1 MSGADLGRL
10 DHLIALAETL
20 GAAWGGRADASTT
33 IGRERA
39 ILRLIGVGGVDRRGR
54 PLASEVVEGF
64 LGAGSGRLGGG
75 ILLPFAM
82 ALLEYDL
89 GPQELALDVADGT
102 IDLGI
107 EAQLLRDPDRRAAAE
122 RQAHALVDAA
132 LERIDANRTARRE
145 LTDLLG
151 EPSRPWFGLTVLEP
165 TLADASVEVRR
176 LVSSGVDLLRIMVPV
191 NRELAIAGGDAATAP
206 APSRLMPESVLRASE
221 AGARVQLA
229 REATPAGSQRG
240 VAALRALV
248 DEMAAE
254 RGRYIRLATVAPPL
268 SEPES
273 AVVAAFERIDL
284 VQADPIAE
292 IVGAG
297 VDPDRALADHAFV
310 HRLLGRA
317 GIPMLIGPGPLV
329 VAPDLATGRPSDP
342 ATRAGRALALQL
354 LGVAVARAS
363 GLADSSIIVGA
374 MPAWLSDEREPT
386 VLAVGQVALRRAL
399 FPGHALAFE
408 EPLESVASEGWP
420 FMFAA
425 SASGVEPIAL
435 VLRRAEVQRVGQVG
449 EATRAAVRVARE
461 VDAALGPRALHGG
474 ALEHA
479 RRSIESAH
487 SLLQRLADEG
497 WPAVLGL
504 ASTSSG
510 RLGGEAFAERT
521 EEFDPFRRR
530 SGAVAATGRAS
541 PGP

>member
-102 IDLGI
+102 IDFGI

-122 RQAHALVDAA
+122 RQAQSLVDAA

-151 EPSRPWFGLTVLEP
+151 EPPRPWFGLTVLEP

-221 AGARVQLA
+221 AG
-229 REATPAGSQRG
+229 QRG
-240 VAALRALV
+240 PGTRSDCSHSASLPSGPGSPCSTWVRMCRQRPGRPLWIGRARTSSSSACRRPPTEKARSPFSRPSRDDRRPRPCCWEGPAQRPSPIGPACRCCPGGLDPAAV
-248 DEMAAE
+248 
-254 RGRYIRLATVAPPL
+254 ILATLASP
-268 SEPES
+268 
-273 AVVAAFERIDL
+273 R
-284 VQADPIAE
+284 
-292 IVGAG
+292 GAG
-297 VDPDRALADHAFV
+297 R
-310 HRLLGRA
+310 
-317 GIPMLIGPGPLV
+317 
-329 VAPDLATGRPSDP
+329 
-342 ATRAGRALALQL
+342 
-354 LGVAVARAS
+354 
-363 GLADSSIIVGA
+363 
-374 MPAWLSDEREPT
+374 
-386 VLAVGQVALRRAL
+386 
-399 FPGHALAFE
+399 
-408 EPLESVASEGWP
+408 
-420 FMFAA
+420 
-425 SASGVEPIAL
+425 
-435 VLRRAEVQRVGQVG
+435 
-449 EATRAAVRVARE
+449 
-461 VDAALGPRALHGG
+461 
-474 ALEHA
+474 
-479 RRSIESAH
+479 
-487 SLLQRLADEG
+487 
-497 WPAVLGL
+497 
-504 ASTSSG
+504 
-510 RLGGEAFAERT
+510 
-521 EEFDPFRRR
+521 RRR
-530 SGAVAATGRAS
+530 SPRVSAV
-541 PGP
+541 